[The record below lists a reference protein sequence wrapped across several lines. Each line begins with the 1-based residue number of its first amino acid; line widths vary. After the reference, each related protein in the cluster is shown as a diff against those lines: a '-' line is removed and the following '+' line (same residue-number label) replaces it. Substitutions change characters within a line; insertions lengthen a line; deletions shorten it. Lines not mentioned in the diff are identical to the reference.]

1 MTEKI
6 ISINSMNKGDLK
18 NLTKTQLIN
27 LILKQNNE
35 IKVSQQQNAKP
46 IPKPRTTKPVPL
58 PRKSVKQ
65 MVQDYEDNIILPPLE
80 FRDDYKPVPLPRT
93 KKPVPLPRT
102 RIEEVAKALK
112 GYTKSFEIDIKNN
125 KDPLAQLQ
133 NTRKAIENHII
144 SLIRSMK
151 GLKFVET
158 LKVTFKKTVN
168 DKTVYKTA
176 YFNSKPQIIINN
188 TEIPESLQLSKQKI
202 LNMIA
207 QWISEGSGWTIES
220 VDNHYLNIVQY
231 QPMKGSSYIKL
242 PQELRHHRKGLIN
255 MKNDDNE
262 CFRWCHIRYLNP
274 QDVHPERI
282 KKIDKE
288 YINQLDYSEIEFPV
302 TTKKYN
308 KIEKQNEIN
317 INVFGYENKQP
328 YPIYISKEKY
338 EKHMEL
344 LLITEDENKHY
355 VLIKD
360 FNRFMYNQTK
370 HEHKKH
376 FCMHSLQCF
385 SSEEVLN
392 NHKNNCIQVN
402 GEQAIKMP
410 DKNNNTLKFNNFHKQ
425 QPVPFVI
432 YADFEAIT
440 EKISG
445 CQPNNNKS
453 FTDAYQKHT
462 DCGFG
467 YKVVCCYDD
476 KYSQPLKIYRGEKAV
491 YTFLEYMLDE
501 VKYCKKIVKQQFN
514 KPLKMTKEDE
524 DKFKIA
530 DECHICNNKY
540 TDEDIRVRDHCHIT
554 GKYRGSAHQECNLK
568 LRVNPEEVKIPVIF
582 HNLRGYDSHFIMQ
595 EIGAIV
601 KDYEYTNN
609 KGQKCQMN
617 INAIPNN
624 MEKYMAF
631 MLGNHLTF
639 IDSFQFMMSSLEKLV
654 TNITKCGK
662 CNTCKPDKCMKL
674 NINYKNKTLQHKTS
688 LPCNECKNCKNIDED
703 CINPKYDKLKY
714 TSKMFKDKK
723 LDLMARKGV
732 YPYDYMDSFE
742 KFNSP
747 LPKKEEFF
755 SILNNKHISN
765 EDYEHAKNVWNTFNL
780 KNMGEYH
787 DLYLKSDILLLVDV
801 FENFRKTCL
810 EYYKLDPCHYFTSPG
825 LSWDAM
831 LKMTDIKLELMTDI
845 DMFQFIE
852 KGLRGGI
859 SYIANRHGK
868 ANNKYMK
875 EYDDKAP
882 SKYIMYLDA
891 NNLYGWAM
899 SQYLPTGG
907 FRWMTQK
914 QIDKTNLAL
923 YKEDSKKGLILEVDL
938 EYPNELHDLHN
949 DYPLAPEKVKVTKNM
964 LSDYCKRIADK
975 YSISTGLVHKLI
987 PTLSKKE
994 KYVLHYR
1001 NLQLYIK
1008 LGLKV
1013 SKVHRVL
1020 EFDQSPWLKQYIDY
1034 NTEKRKNAKNDFE
1047 KDFFKLM
1054 NNSVFG
1060 KTMENIR
1067 KRVDV
1072 RLVTDEKKLLKL
1084 TSKPTYVSSK
1094 IFNENLV
1101 AVHKIKETLTLNRP
1115 AYVGMCILDLSKTL
1129 MYNFHYNYIKHKYG
1143 EKAKLLFTDTD
1154 SLTYEIEAND
1164 VYKDFF
1170 KDKDKFD
1177 NSDYPEYSPFFYK
1190 KNKKVIG
1197 KFKDEA
1203 AGFPITE
1210 FVGLRSKMYSYMKD
1224 NQKGGKTAKG
1234 IKKNVIKNNIMHDDY
1249 KETLFNNKQMYHKMK
1264 TIRSENHQ
1272 LGSYE
1277 LNKVSLSCFDD
1288 KRYIHE
1294 DGKKSYAYGHKNI
1307 FSS

>member
-1 MTEKI
+1 
-6 ISINSMNKGDLK
+6 MNKFSLK
-18 NLTKTQLIN
+18 STINDFTKARIKQLKEMGIQPTKSQIKKIRESITQTIKSYRQEFKKSTNKDIIQLRLSEKSEEAKQKRKIKIN
-27 LILKQNNE
+27 EK
-35 IKVSQQQNAKP
+35 
-46 IPKPRTTKPVPL
+46 
-58 PRKSVKQ
+58 
-65 MVQDYEDNIILPPLE
+65 
-80 FRDDYKPVPLPRT
+80 
-93 KKPVPLPRT
+93 
-102 RIEEVAKALK
+102 AKALK
-112 GYTKSFEIDIKNN
+112 GYTKSFEIGIKNN
-125 KDPLAQLQ
+125 KDPLKQLQ
-133 NTRKAIENHII
+133 STRKGIKFHIESI
-144 SLIRSMK
+144 LKSMK
-151 GLKFVET
+151 GLKFVEN
-158 LKVTFKKTVN
+158 LKVTFKKNSKNEIIT
-168 DKTVYKTA
+168 KTA
-176 YFNSKPQIIINN
+176 YFNSKPKTIINKTHI
-188 TEIPESLQLSKQKI
+188 TEELQSSKHEI
-202 LNMIA
+202 LNITA
-207 QWISEGSGWTIES
+207 PWISEGSGWTIES

-231 QPMKGSSYIKL
+231 EPIKGSSYIEL
-242 PQELRHHRKGLIN
+242 PQELKHHKKGLIN
-255 MKNDDNE
+255 MKNNDNE

-274 QDVHPERI
+274 QEKDPQRI

-288 YINQLDYSEIEFPV
+288 YINQLDYSGIEFPV
-302 TTKKYN
+302 TVKQYN

-338 EKHMEL
+338 EKHLEL
-344 LLITEDENKHY
+344 LLITEDDNKHY

-360 FNRFMYNQTK
+360 FNRFMFNQTK
-370 HEHKKH
+370 HEHRKH
-376 FCMHSLQCF
+376 FCMYCLQCF
-385 SSEEVLN
+385 SSEEVLK
-392 NHKNNCIQVN
+392 NHKDNCIQLN

-410 DKNNNTLKFNNFHKQ
+410 DKSNNTLKFNNFHKQ

-445 CQPNNNKS
+445 CRPNNNKS
-453 FTDAYQKHT
+453 FTEAYQKHT

-476 KYSQPLKIYRGEKAV
+476 KYTQPMKIYRGEKAV

-501 VKYCKKIVKQQFN
+501 VKYCKRIIKKEFN
-514 KPLKMTKEDE
+514 KPLKMTKENE
-524 DKFKIA
+524 EEFQKA
-530 DECHICNNKY
+530 EECHICNKKY
-540 TDEDIRVRDHCHIT
+540 SDKDIRVRDHCHIT
-554 GKYRGSAHQECNLK
+554 GKYRGSAHQECNLQLK
-568 LRVNPEEVKIPVIF
+568 LNPEKVKIPVIF

-601 KDYEYTNN
+601 KDYEYTN
-609 KGQKCQMN
+609 KDGKKCQMN

-639 IDSFQFMMSSLEKLV
+639 LDSFQFMSSSLEKLV
-654 TNITKCGK
+654 GN
-662 CNTCKPDKCMKL
+662 
-674 NINYKNKTLQHKTS
+674 
-688 LPCNECKNCKNIDED
+688 LPKES
-703 CINPKYDKLKY
+703 LKY
-714 TSKMFKDKK
+714 TSKMFKGTKF
-723 LDLMARKGV
+723 DLMIRKGV
-732 YPYDYMDSFE
+732 YPYDYMDSFD

-747 LPKKEEFF
+747 LPKKEEFY
-755 SILNNKHISN
+755 SILNNEHISDEN
-765 EDYEHAKNVWNTFNL
+765 YKHAQNVWNTFNL

-787 DLYLKSDILLLVDV
+787 DLYLQSDILLLTDV

-831 LKMTDIKLELMTDI
+831 LKMTDIKLELMTDV

-859 SYIANRHGK
+859 SYIANRYGK

-875 EYDDKAP
+875 DYKKDKP

-907 FRWMTQK
+907 FKWLK
-914 QIDKTNLAL
+914 QNKIDNLDL
-923 YKEDSKKGLILEVDL
+923 KKYDKENKKGIILEVDL
-938 EYPNELHDLHN
+938 EYPEKLHDLHN
-949 DYPLAPEKVKVTKNM
+949 DYPLAPEKVKVTDNM
-964 LSDYCKRIADK
+964 LSNYCKKIADK
-975 YSISTGLVHKLI
+975 YNISTGLVYKLI

-1001 NLQLYIK
+1001 NLQLYID
-1008 LGLKV
+1008 LGLKLT
-1013 SKVHRVL
+1013 KIHRVL

-1129 MYNFHYNYIKHKYG
+1129 MYDFHYKYIKEKYG

-1154 SLTYEIEAND
+1154 SLTYEIEAKD

-1190 KNKKVIG
+1190 ENKKVIG

-1203 AGFPITE
+1203 AGIPIIE
-1210 FVGLRSKMYSYMKD
+1210 FVGLRSKMYSYIKD

-1234 IKKNVIKNNIMHDDY
+1234 IKKNVIKNNIIHDDY

-1288 KRYIHE
+1288 KRYIHNNGI
-1294 DGKKSYAYGHKNI
+1294 DSYAYGHNNI
-1307 FSS
+1307 SFYV

>member
-1 MTEKI
+1 MEKI
-6 ISINSMNKGDLK
+6 SSNINMNKFSLK
-18 NLTKTQLIN
+18 STINDFTKARIKQLKEMGIQPTKSQIKKIRESIAQNLKSARQELKKSTNKDIIQLRLSEKSEEAKQKRKIKIN
-27 LILKQNNE
+27 EK
-35 IKVSQQQNAKP
+35 
-46 IPKPRTTKPVPL
+46 
-58 PRKSVKQ
+58 
-65 MVQDYEDNIILPPLE
+65 
-80 FRDDYKPVPLPRT
+80 
-93 KKPVPLPRT
+93 
-102 RIEEVAKALK
+102 AKALK
-112 GYTKSFEIDIKNN
+112 GYTKSFEIGIKNN
-125 KDPLAQLQ
+125 KDPLKQLQ
-133 NTRKAIENHII
+133 STRKGIKFHIKSI
-144 SLIRSMK
+144 LKSMK
-151 GLKFVET
+151 GLKFVEN
-158 LKVTFKKTVN
+158 LKVTFKKNSKNEIIT
-168 DKTVYKTA
+168 KTA
-176 YFNSKPQIIINN
+176 YFNSKPKTIINKTQI
-188 TEIPESLQLSKQKI
+188 TEELQSSKHEI
-202 LNMIA
+202 LNITA

-231 QPMKGSSYIKL
+231 EPMKGSSYIEL
-242 PQELRHHRKGLIN
+242 PQELKHHQKGLIN
-255 MKNDDNE
+255 MKNNDNE

-274 QDVHPERI
+274 QEKDPQRI

-288 YINQLDYSEIEFPV
+288 YINQLDYSGIEFPV
-302 TTKKYN
+302 TVKQYN

-338 EKHMEL
+338 EKHLEL
-344 LLITEDENKHY
+344 LLITEDDNKHY

-360 FNRFMYNQTK
+360 FNRFMFNQTK
-370 HEHKKH
+370 HEHRKH
-376 FCMHSLQCF
+376 FCMYCLQCF
-385 SSEEVLN
+385 SSEEVLK
-392 NHKNNCIQVN
+392 NHKDNCIQLN

-410 DKNNNTLKFNNFHKQ
+410 DKSNNTLKFNNFHKQ

-445 CQPNNNKS
+445 CRPNNNKS
-453 FTDAYQKHT
+453 FTEAYQKHT

-476 KYSQPLKIYRGEKAV
+476 KYTQPMKIYRGEKAV

-501 VKYCKKIVKQQFN
+501 VKYCKRIIKKEFN
-514 KPLKMTKEDE
+514 KPLNMTKENE
-524 DKFKIA
+524 EEFQKA
-530 DECHICNNKY
+530 DECHICNKKY
-540 TDEDIRVRDHCHIT
+540 TADDIRVRDHCHIT
-554 GKYRGSAHQECNLK
+554 GKFRGSAHQECNLQ
-568 LRVNPEEVKIPVIF
+568 LRLNQDKIKIPVIF

-601 KDYEYTNN
+601 KDYEYTNK

-639 IDSFQFMMSSLEKLV
+639 LDSFQFMSSSLEKLV
-654 TNITKCGK
+654 GN
-662 CNTCKPDKCMKL
+662 
-674 NINYKNKTLQHKTS
+674 
-688 LPCNECKNCKNIDED
+688 LPKES
-703 CINPKYDKLKY
+703 LKY
-714 TSKMFKDKK
+714 TSKMFKGTKF
-723 LDLMARKGV
+723 DLMVRKGV
-732 YPYDYMDSFE
+732 YPYDYMDSFD

-747 LPKKEEFF
+747 LPKKEEFY
-755 SILNNKHISN
+755 SILNNEHISDEN
-765 EDYEHAKNVWNTFNL
+765 YKHAQNVWNTFNL

-787 DLYLKSDILLLVDV
+787 DLYLQSDILLLTDV

-831 LKMTDIKLELMTDI
+831 LKMTDIKLELMTDV

-859 SYIANRHGK
+859 SYIANRYGK

-875 EYDDKAP
+875 DYKKDKP

-907 FRWMTQK
+907 FKWLK
-914 QIDKTNLAL
+914 QNKIDNLDL
-923 YKEDSKKGLILEVDL
+923 KKYDKENKKGIILEVDL
-938 EYPNELHDLHN
+938 EYPEKLHDLHN
-949 DYPLAPEKVKVTKNM
+949 DYPLAPEKVKVTDNM
-964 LSDYCKRIADK
+964 LSNYCKKIADK
-975 YSISTGLVHKLI
+975 YNISTGLVYKLI

-1001 NLQLYIK
+1001 NLQLYID
-1008 LGLKV
+1008 LGLKLT
-1013 SKVHRVL
+1013 KIHRVL

-1129 MYNFHYNYIKHKYG
+1129 MYDFHYNYIKNKYG

-1154 SLTYEIEAND
+1154 SLTYEIEAKD

-1190 KNKKVIG
+1190 ENKKVIG

-1203 AGFPITE
+1203 AGIPIIE
-1210 FVGLRSKMYSYMKD
+1210 FVGLRSKMYSYIKD

-1234 IKKNVIKNNIMHDDY
+1234 IKKNVIKNNIIHDDY

-1288 KRYIHE
+1288 KRYIHNNGI
-1294 DGKKSYAYGHKNI
+1294 DSYAYGHKNI
-1307 FSS
+1307 VSPIIT